1 MTLDSFHQSAVSQK
15 AITVHGSLIVQSLLL
30 FQDPSVV
37 VRSLLQMV
45 AEGEDLV
52 RVSCD
57 PSGSRVLEALMA
69 SRSVPTRSKDRLA
82 KRITVG

>member
-1 MTLDSFHQSAVSQK
+1 MSQK

-52 RVSCD
+52 RVSCN
-57 PSGSRVLEALMA
+57 PSGSRVLEALMD

>member
-1 MTLDSFHQSAVSQK
+1 MSQK
-15 AITVHGSLIVQSLLL
+15 TITLHGSLMVQSLLL

-37 VRSLLQMV
+37 VHSLLQMV

-57 PSGSRVLEALMA
+57 PSGSRVMEALMT

-82 KRITVG
+82 KRITVS

>member
-1 MTLDSFHQSAVSQK
+1 MSQK

-37 VRSLLQMV
+37 VCSLLQMV

-52 RVSCD
+52 RVSCN
-57 PSGSRVLEALMA
+57 PSGSRVLESLMT

>member
-1 MTLDSFHQSAVSQK
+1 M
-15 AITVHGSLIVQSLLL
+15 VQSLLL

-37 VRSLLQMV
+37 VRSLLRMV
-45 AEGEDLV
+45 AEGEHLV
-52 RVSCD
+52 RLSCD

-82 KRITVG
+82 KRITVSRV

>member
-1 MTLDSFHQSAVSQK
+1 MSQK
-15 AITVHGSLIVQSLLL
+15 PITVHGSLIVQSLLL

-52 RVSCD
+52 KVSCD

>member
-1 MTLDSFHQSAVSQK
+1 MSQK

-52 RVSCD
+52 RVSCN
-57 PSGSRVLEALMA
+57 PSGSRVLEALMT
-69 SRSVPTRSKDRLA
+69 SRSVATRSKDRLA